1 MNTCSTYSSLRHIA
15 RNVFFPACTTDH
27 KNHYLPLTTMT
38 TPVLAI
44 RPGYSP
50 PRPLRDALEAWGAS
64 SAAARGYQRD
74 AWAFLSGNAEFS
86 EGEVLPAPTKPT
98 LSRVILCTLNGDD
111 RQWARG
117 RWARVHHFH

>member
-15 RNVFFPACTTDH
+15 RNVFFPACTTGPTDNH

-50 PRPLRDALEAWGAS
+50 PCPLRDALEAWGAS

-86 EGEVLPAPTKPT
+86 EGGCCQPPQAHFVQGHFVHT
-98 LSRVILCTLNGDD
+98 
-111 RQWARG
+111 QWG
-117 RWARVHHFH
+117 